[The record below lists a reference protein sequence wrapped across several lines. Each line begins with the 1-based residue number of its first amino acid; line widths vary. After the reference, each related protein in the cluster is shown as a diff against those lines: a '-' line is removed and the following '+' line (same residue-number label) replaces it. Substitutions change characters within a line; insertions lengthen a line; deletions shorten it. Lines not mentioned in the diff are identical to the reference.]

1 MLSPCPLPLAPCP
14 LPLAPCHL
22 PLAHPRTPRYSILM
36 AEEKPPE
43 YKRRNKTL
51 SVADALAGAIDP
63 VLRKRG
69 FAGRDIIT
77 QWAHIAPPPFNTTT
91 QPDKLSWP
99 RASHNAEGATLVLRC
114 APGQALFAQHEAP
127 AIAAAVNRYFG
138 YVLVK
143 DVRLS
148 AEPFSPGS
156 GKKAHKPYQPSQSV
170 IAKVGAQ
177 TEKVE
182 DNDLREALR
191 VLGLALSSRSERK
204 NG

>member
-1 MLSPCPLPLAPCP
+1 MSKD
-14 LPLAPCHL
+14 
-22 PLAHPRTPRYSILM
+22 
-36 AEEKPPE
+36 EPPE

-77 QWAHIAPPPFNTTT
+77 QWAIIAPPPFNTST

-99 RASHNAEGATLVLRC
+99 RGGHGAEGATLHLRC

-127 AIAAAVNRYFG
+127 VIAAAVNRYFG

-148 AEPFSPGS
+148 AEPFRPGS
-156 GKKAHKPYQPSQSV
+156 GGEGHKPYQPSQSV
-170 IAKVGAQ
+170 IAKVGKE

-182 DNDLREALR
+182 DDDLREALQ
-191 VLGLALSSRSERK
+191 VLGLALSSRSEQK

>member
-1 MLSPCPLPLAPCP
+1 MAPALAAFDP
-14 LPLAPCHL
+14 
-22 PLAHPRTPRYSILM
+22 PRYSIPM
-36 AEEKPPE
+36 SRDEPPE

-77 QWAHIAPPPFNTTT
+77 QWAVIAPPPFNTTT

-99 RASHNAEGATLVLRC
+99 RAAHNADGATLYLRC

-127 AIAAAVNRYFG
+127 AIAAAINRYFG

-156 GKKAHKPYQPSQSV
+156 GRKDHKPYQPSQSV
-170 IAKVGAQ
+170 VAKVGKQ
-177 TEKVE
+177 TEQVE
-182 DNDLREALR
+182 DDDLREALQA
-191 VLGLALSSRSERK
+191 LGLALSSRSAPK